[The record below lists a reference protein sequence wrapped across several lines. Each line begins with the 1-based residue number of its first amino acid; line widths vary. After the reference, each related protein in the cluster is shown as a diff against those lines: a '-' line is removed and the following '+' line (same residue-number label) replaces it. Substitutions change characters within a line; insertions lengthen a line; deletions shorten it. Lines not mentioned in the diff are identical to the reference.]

1 MADDVNPLAQ
11 MSPVVRAQRLAIG
24 LLTLLLVD
32 IIWVASSELTEYI
45 FKTQNFNKPF
55 FSTYLKTSLFML
67 YLPGFLVYK
76 PWRDQCQVGMQLRRV
91 RDKQRD
97 QGYRAITADSD
108 TDQDRSDDLG
118 DGDSDGDNDEMR
130 RSLSEPTFLP
140 IRSADYKNNADGTDS
155 EVDTGNRKVRFS
167 RVAEVRSMS
176 ASEAI
181 HANLARLSCAA
192 SLRAAAALQRAAN
205 RLTVPETA
213 QLALSF
219 SLLWFAGNYSY
230 QAALAYTEAGIVN
243 VLSASSCLFTLI
255 LSAIFPSTQLDRL
268 SFTKVVAVLFTV
280 SGVVLVS
287 YSDLKLEEG
296 IPLGSLWTLAGAIFY
311 SSYIVFLRRKIDHE
325 EKLDVP
331 MFFGF
336 VGLFCFLFLWPLF
349 FVLHFTNH
357 EHFEL
362 PSKEQML
369 ALVVNGVVG
378 TVLSELLWLFGCF
391 YTSSLIATL
400 SISLT
405 IPLTTFADVLVKKV
419 AYDQLFYIG
428 SIPMF
433 VSFFLVAMVSH
444 WDNWD
449 PMLEGMVGVAQKV
462 KSCCCPNRDARRR
475 IIAESLE
482 NECLIE
488 AEEDTEDI
496 NHRNH
501 DISSQCDAA

>member
-11 MSPVVRAQRLAIG
+11 MSPVVRAQRLALG

-45 FKTQNFNKPF
+45 FKTQNYNKPF

-76 PWRDQCQVGMQLRRV
+76 PWRDQCQVGIQLRRV
-91 RDKQRD
+91 RDKQRE

-108 TDQDRSDDLG
+108 TDQDKSDDLA
-118 DGDSDGDNDEMR
+118 DGDSDVEGDEMR

-140 IRSADYKNNADGTDS
+140 IRAADYKSSADGTDS
-155 EVDTGNRKVRFS
+155 EVDTGSRKVRFS

-181 HANLARLSCAA
+181 HANLARLSYAA

-205 RLTVPETA
+205 RLTVAETA

-219 SLLWFAGNYSY
+219 SLLFFAGNYSY
-230 QAALAYTEAGIVN
+230 QAALSYTEAGIVN
-243 VLSASSCLFTLI
+243 VLSASSCLFTLV

-268 SFTKVVAVLFTV
+268 SLTKVVAVLFTV
-280 SGVVLVS
+280 AGVVLVS

-357 EHFEL
+357 EHFDL
-362 PSKEQML
+362 PNKEQLLAML
-369 ALVVNGVVG
+369 VNGVVG

-449 PMLEGMVGVAQKV
+449 PMLEGLVGVAQKV
-462 KSCCCPNRDARRR
+462 KLCCCPNREARRR

-488 AEEDTEDI
+488 ADDESED

-501 DISSQCDAA
+501 DSSSHCDAA

>member
-1 MADDVNPLAQ
+1 MADDASTQGQLSSVA
-11 MSPVVRAQRLAIG
+11 RAQRLAIG

-45 FKTQNFNKPF
+45 FKNQNYNKPF

-67 YLPGFLVYK
+67 YLPGFLIYK
-76 PWRDQCQVGMQLRRV
+76 PWREQCQMGIHLRRV
-91 RDKQRD
+91 RNKQRD
-97 QGYRAITADSD
+97 HEYRAINADSD
-108 TDQDRSDDLG
+108 TDQDRSDDLNE
-118 DGDSDGDNDEMR
+118 DGDSDGEEMR

-140 IRSADYKNNADGTDS
+140 IRAPADSKSSAEGTDS
-155 EVDTGNRKVRFS
+155 ECDTGSKKVRFS

-181 HANLARLSCAA
+181 HANLARLSYAA

-205 RLTVPETA
+205 RLTVTETA

-219 SLLWFAGNYSY
+219 SFLWFAGNYSY

-255 LSAIFPSTQLDRL
+255 LSAMFPSTELDRL
-268 SFTKVVAVLFTV
+268 SLTKIVAVLFTV

-287 YSDLKLEEG
+287 YSDLKLEDG
-296 IPLGSLWTLAGAIFY
+296 FPLGSLWTISGAIFY

-325 EKLDVP
+325 DKLDVP

-336 VGLFCFLFLWPLF
+336 VGLFSFLFLWPLF
-349 FVLHFTNH
+349 FVLHFSNH
-357 EHFEL
+357 EHFDL
-362 PSKEQML
+362 PTKEQILAML
-369 ALVVNGVVG
+369 VNGIVG

-405 IPLTTFADVLVKKV
+405 IPLTTFADVMVKRV
-419 AYDQLFYIG
+419 AYDKLFYIG

-444 WDNWD
+444 WNNWD
-449 PMLEGMVGVAQKV
+449 PMLEGLIGIWSKMKA
-462 KSCCCPNRDARRR
+462 CCPNRDARRR

-482 NECLIE
+482 NECLIN
-488 AEEDTEDI
+488 AEDNIQESLNQD
-496 NHRNH
+496 H
-501 DISSQCDAA
+501 SSQCDAA

>member
-1 MADDVNPLAQ
+1 
-11 MSPVVRAQRLAIG
+11 
-24 LLTLLLVD
+24 
-32 IIWVASSELTEYI
+32 
-45 FKTQNFNKPF
+45 
-55 FSTYLKTSLFML
+55 
-67 YLPGFLVYK
+67 
-76 PWRDQCQVGMQLRRV
+76 
-91 RDKQRD
+91 
-97 QGYRAITADSD
+97 
-108 TDQDRSDDLG
+108 
-118 DGDSDGDNDEMR
+118 
-130 RSLSEPTFLP
+130 
-140 IRSADYKNNADGTDS
+140 
-155 EVDTGNRKVRFS
+155 
-167 RVAEVRSMS
+167 
-176 ASEAI
+176 
-181 HANLARLSCAA
+181 
-192 SLRAAAALQRAAN
+192 
-205 RLTVPETA
+205 
-213 QLALSF
+213 
-219 SLLWFAGNYSY
+219 
-230 QAALAYTEAGIVN
+230 
-243 VLSASSCLFTLI
+243 
-255 LSAIFPSTQLDRL
+255 
-268 SFTKVVAVLFTV
+268 VAVLFTV

-501 DISSQCDAA
+501 DNASQCDAA

>member
-1 MADDVNPLAQ
+1 MADDVSPL
-11 MSPVVRAQRLAIG
+11 SPVARAQRLALG

-45 FKTQNFNKPF
+45 FKTQNYNKPF

-76 PWRDQCQVGMQLRRV
+76 PWRDQCQVGIQLVRV
-91 RDKQRD
+91 RDKQRE

-108 TDQDRSDDLG
+108 TEQERSDMG
-118 DGDSDGDNDEMR
+118 EEGDSDTGGGDEMI

-140 IRSADYKNNADGTDS
+140 IRADKSSAEGTDS
-155 EVDTGNRKVRFS
+155 EAESGPRKVRFS
-167 RVAEVRSMS
+167 RVAEVRSMA
-176 ASEAI
+176 ASEGL
-181 HANLARLSCAA
+181 HANLARLSYAA

-205 RLTVPETA
+205 RLTVSETA

-219 SLLWFAGNYSY
+219 SFLWFAGNYSY
-230 QAALAYTEAGIVN
+230 QAALSYTEAGVVN

-255 LSAIFPSTQLDRL
+255 LSSIFPSTSLDRL
-268 SFTKVVAVLFTV
+268 SLTKVVAVLFTV
-280 SGVVLVS
+280 AGVVLVS
-287 YSDLKLEEG
+287 YSDLLKSEDG
-296 IPLGSLWTLAGAIFY
+296 IPLGSLWTLSGTVFY

-325 EKLDVP
+325 DKLDVP

-336 VGLFCFLFLWPLF
+336 VGLFSFLFLWPLF

-357 EHFEL
+357 ERFDL
-362 PSKEQML
+362 PNKEQL
-369 ALVVNGVVG
+369 IALVVNGVIG
-378 TVLSELLWLFGCF
+378 TVLSELMWLFGCF

-419 AYDQLFYIG
+419 EYDQLFYIG

-444 WDNWD
+444 WNNWD
-449 PMLEGMVGVAQKV
+449 PMMEVLVGFCKKIRA
-462 KSCCCPNRDARRR
+462 CCCPNRDARRR
-475 IIAESLE
+475 ILAESLE

-488 AEEDTEDI
+488 ADEEGGD
-496 NHRNH
+496 N
-501 DISSQCDAA
+501 SSHSDAA